1 MRDFPVYL
9 KDNESNYMILS
20 VQTLHCIKG
29 QHSSLIGY
37 PRSTWILLKCEL
49 DVGNC
54 SLKQIILTINVLK
67 MGTGNHETN
76 LNIFKCLT
84 HFMKCH

>member
-1 MRDFPVYL
+1 MSGFPVYL

-20 VQTLHCIKG
+20 VQTLYCIKG

-49 DVGNC
+49 DVGNS
-54 SLKQIILTINVLK
+54 SLKQIILTTDVLK

-76 LNIFKCLT
+76 HNVSIFSSV
-84 HFMKCH
+84 